1 MKTPTQND
9 SQQVTQ
15 SGLPVTDGFCASLEW
30 HRGPAEG
37 GTGTAGRC
45 EETGKHLW
53 WNGDRLL
60 VVVETNQGRE
70 IAVVDI
76 EADEDY
82 FNVRDAST
90 GETYDAWE
98 PESWSWWAKLTK
110 RNLPQNANDE
120 TAGRTEPRKNS

>member
-1 MKTPTQND
+1 MQSVDKIHGE
-9 SQQVTQ
+9 VTT
-15 SGLPVTDGFCASLEW
+15 SGVGCGDGFCAWLEW
-30 HRGPAEG
+30 HKGPAEG
-37 GTGTAGRC
+37 GTGTAGKC
-45 EETGKHLW
+45 GETGKHLW

-60 VVVETNQGRE
+60 IIVETNQGRE

-110 RNLPQNANDE
+110 RNLPQND
-120 TAGRTEPRKNS
+120 RHQPRGK